1 MRAGATQAM
10 RDIVEERR
18 RSRRCGAARNPKGR
32 RRVWPNR
39 ANGVL
44 TCAGVIRRLAVVA
57 SHVIQYQDPFF
68 RALAADRDLDVTVL
82 YCSRAGA
89 EVYRD
94 TDMQTSLKWDIDLL
108 QGYRHAFLRNFG
120 RGDGYTR
127 LVNPGIVPTL
137 ARGHFDAVLF
147 FLGWGT
153 ITSLL
158 GIATCRVTG
167 TPFFLYGD
175 SSFPPPEQTW
185 RARLRARFI
194 RAVFALASGFMVS
207 GKLNADY
214 YRHYGG
220 DPRRFFLLPWAIDN
234 GRFASASRFAPGER
248 EAMRA
253 RFGIAE
259 HEVAFVFSAKL
270 VARKDP
276 MTLLR
281 AVARMQHR
289 DRAAVVFLGHGELRE
304 ELERFARDEGL
315 HAVFAGFVNQAELP
329 QHYAMC
335 DAFVLPSTYEPRG
348 AVINEAMACGLP
360 VVVTDRC
367 GSLGDIVQPG
377 DNAFVYPAGDAAALA
392 RALDALMDDA
402 LRARMGQRSRE
413 IIATWDYARGVDG
426 VKEALR

>member
-1 MRAGATQAM
+1 M
-10 RDIVEERR
+10 
-18 RSRRCGAARNPKGR
+18 K
-32 RRVWPNR
+32 
-39 ANGVL
+39 
-44 TCAGVIRRLAVVA
+44 RLAIVA

-68 RALAADRDLDVTVL
+68 RSLAADPDIDVTVF

-94 TDMQTSLKWDIDLL
+94 TDMQTSLKWDIELL
-108 QGYRHAFLRNFG
+108 QEYRHVFLHNFG
-120 RGDGYTR
+120 RGEGYPR
-127 LVNPGIVPTL
+127 LINPGVIPVI
-137 ARGHFDAVLF
+137 ARGNFDAVLF

-153 ITSLL
+153 VTSLL
-158 GIATCRVTG
+158 GIAACRLTD

-175 SSFPPPEQTW
+175 SSFPPPEYSW
-185 RARLRARFI
+185 RERVRAMFI
-194 RAVFALASGFMVS
+194 RGVFALASGFMVS

-234 GRFASASRFAPGER
+234 ERFANASRFASFER
-248 EAMRA
+248 EEMRA
-253 RFGIAE
+253 RFAIAPE
-259 HEVAFVFSAKL
+259 QVAFVYSAKL

-289 DRAAVVFLGHGELRE
+289 DCAAVVFLGHGELRE
-304 ELERFARDEGL
+304 PLEAFAREHRL
-315 HAVFAGFVNQAELP
+315 HVKFAGFVNQADLP
-329 QHYAMC
+329 KHYAMC
-335 DAFVLPSTYEPRG
+335 DVFVLPSIYEPRG

-367 GSLGDIVQPG
+367 GSLGDIVQEN
-377 DNAFVYPAGDAAALA
+377 DNAFVYPAGDADALA
-392 RALDALMDDA
+392 RALDALMDDG
-402 LRARMGQRSRE
+402 LRERMGQRSRE
-413 IIATWDYARGVDG
+413 IIGTWDYARGVAG

>member
-1 MRAGATQAM
+1 M
-10 RDIVEERR
+10 
-18 RSRRCGAARNPKGR
+18 K
-32 RRVWPNR
+32 
-39 ANGVL
+39 
-44 TCAGVIRRLAVVA
+44 RLAVVA

-68 RALAADRDLDVTVL
+68 RLLADDPEIDATVF

-94 TDMQTSLKWDIDLL
+94 ADMQTSLKWDIELL
-108 QGYRHAFLRNFG
+108 KGYRHVFLRNFG
-120 RGDGYTR
+120 RGDGYAR
-127 LVNPGIVPTL
+127 LINPGVIP
-137 ARGHFDAVLF
+137 AIAHFDAVLF

-158 GIATCRVTG
+158 GIAACRVTG

-175 SSFPPPEQTW
+175 SSFPPAEDSWPAKV
-185 RARLRARFI
+185 RALFLRG
-194 RAVFALASGFMVS
+194 VFALAGGFMVS

-234 GRFASASRFAPGER
+234 ERFATASRFAPGER

-253 RFGIAE
+253 RFGIAPAQ
-259 HEVAFVFSAKL
+259 VAFVFSAKL

-281 AVARMQHR
+281 AVARMRRR
-289 DRAAVVFLGHGELRE
+289 DRAAVLFLGHGELRE
-304 ELERFARDEGL
+304 PLEAFAREQGL
-315 HAVFAGFVNQAELP
+315 HVTFAGFVNQADLP
-329 QHYAMC
+329 KHYAMC

-367 GSLGDIVQPG
+367 GSLGDIVQEH
-377 DNAFVYPAGDAAALA
+377 DNAFVYPAGDADALA
-392 RALDALMDDA
+392 RALDALMDDG

-413 IIATWDYARGVDG
+413 IIAAWDYARGVEG

>member
-1 MRAGATQAM
+1 MK
-10 RDIVEERR
+10 
-18 RSRRCGAARNPKGR
+18 PK
-32 RRVWPNR
+32 
-39 ANGVL
+39 
-44 TCAGVIRRLAVVA
+44 RLGIVA

-68 RALAADRDLDVTVL
+68 RALAADPEIDVTVF

-94 TDMQTSLKWDIDLL
+94 ADMQTSLRWDIELL
-108 QGYRHAFLRNFG
+108 QGYRHVFLRNFG
-120 RGDGYTR
+120 RGDGYAR
-127 LVNPGIVPTL
+127 LINPDVIPAI
-137 ARGHFDAVLF
+137 ARGNFDAVLF

-158 GIATCRVTG
+158 GIATCRVTD
-167 TPFFLYGD
+167 TAFFLYGD
-175 SSFPPPEQTW
+175 SSFPPPENTW
-185 RARLRARFI
+185 RARMRAMFI
-194 RAVFALASGFMVS
+194 RGVFALASGFMVS
-207 GKLNADY
+207 GVLNAAY

-234 GRFASASRFAPGER
+234 GRFASASRFAQGER

-253 RFGIAE
+253 RFGIAPE
-259 HEVAFVFSAKL
+259 QIAFVFSAKL

-289 DRAAVVFLGHGELRE
+289 DRAVVVFLGHGELRE
-304 ELERFARDEGL
+304 HLEVFAREHHLD
-315 HAVFAGFVNQAELP
+315 VKFAGFVNQADLP
-329 QHYAMC
+329 KHYAMC

-367 GSLGDIVQPG
+367 GSLGDIVQEN
-377 DNAFVYPAGDAAALA
+377 DNAFVYPAGDADALA
-392 RALDALMDDA
+392 RALDALIDDA
-402 LRARMGQRSRE
+402 LRARMARRSHE
-413 IIATWDYARGVDG
+413 IIATWDYARGVEG